1 MTKKDYFIPRMFYR
15 LLMPSLVSSVG
26 YALADMVDAVVV
38 GRQMGET
45 GLAAISLSLPLYM
58 LINLFMDALALGGS
72 VYFSQKIGEGE
83 ASAARACFG
92 RIWTA
97 TLAVGLVIAALVNV
111 FPYQM
116 LALLGTTP
124 ADGKVFYACG
134 SYVRIIAAGAP
145 LLMLNIVLGTFLRND
160 GKAAL
165 ASVGFL
171 IGNALDIAL
180 NVVFVML
187 CALGTRGAALAT
199 VCGSAV
205 TVTIYVVG
213 ILRDPGKAL
222 CFERVQI
229 KVSETLSC
237 FRIGF
242 STSVRHLL
250 SLVFLLAVNRTLMS
264 MSGESGVAIFDVVYN
279 ASFFLIYLF
288 NGTGE
293 ALQPLV
299 STFTGEKSEADS
311 RYVLSLAERTAL
323 MVGAAAALLM
333 ALFAPGIAS
342 LFGVSEELQPLAA
355 RAVRLYVLGFAF
367 AGVNILREQYEQA
380 RDNTLAAFMLVLL
393 REMVVLLPCMLA
405 FSQLGLSYMWLF
417 YPASECVTFVA
428 FRVLMHFLPPK
439 PTFPPERSLRIT
451 VENAKE
457 DIADALVAIECF
469 CTSHEATPAQTCG
482 VSLVTEELCMSIF
495 RNAMTGVKD
504 AKIRLTLLA
513 IEDGSFVLH
522 SLDNAVPFDPFSR
535 AFRTNAPEDAFDI
548 DAASLAIIRSRAKKT
563 QYRPSVGFNS
573 FVIQL

>member
-15 LLMPSLVSSVG
+15 LLMPSLVSSFG

-58 LINLFMDALALGGS
+58 LINLFMEAFALGGS
-72 VYFSQKIGEGE
+72 VYFSQKLGEGQE
-83 ASAARACFG
+83 STARACFG

-97 TLAVGLVIAALVNV
+97 TLAVGLMIAFLVNV
-111 FPYQM
+111 FPYPV

-160 GKAAL
+160 GRASL

-180 NVVFVML
+180 NVVLVLF
-187 CALGTRGAALAT
+187 CAMGTRGAALAT
-199 VCGSAV
+199 VCGSAL

-213 ILRDPGKAL
+213 ILRKPGKAL
-222 CFERVQI
+222 CFERVPL
-229 KVSETLSC
+229 KLSETLSC
-237 FRIGF
+237 FQTGF
-242 STSVRHLL
+242 STAVRHLL
-250 SLVFLLAVNRTLMS
+250 SLVFLLAVNRTLMH
-264 MSGESGVAIFDVVYN
+264 MSGEAGVAIFDVVYN
-279 ASFFLIYLF
+279 ASFFLIYLY

-311 RYVLSLAERTAL
+311 RCVLSLANRTAL
-323 MVGAAAALLM
+323 VLGAVAALLM
-333 ALFAPGIAS
+333 ALFAPALAS
-342 LFGVSEELQPLAA
+342 LFGVSKELQPLAA
-355 RAVRLYVLGFAF
+355 GAVRLYVSGFAF
-367 AGVNILREQYEQA
+367 AGVNIIREQYEQA
-380 RDNTLAAFMLVLL
+380 RDNTLAAFILVLL
-393 REMVVLLPCMLA
+393 REMVVFLPCMLV
-405 FSQLGLSYMWLF
+405 FSRLGLAYMWLF
-417 YPASECVTFVA
+417 YPASECITLVVFC
-428 FRVLMHFLPPK
+428 VLMHFLPQRL
-439 PTFPPERSLRIT
+439 TFPPERSLRLT
-451 VENAKE
+451 VENTGE
-457 DIADALVAIECF
+457 DIANALAAIEDF
-469 CTSHEATPAQTCG
+469 CTSYEATPAQTCG

-513 IEDGSFVLH
+513 LEDGSFVLH

-535 AFRTNAPEDAFDI
+535 AFRTNAQAEAFDI
-548 DAASLAIIRSRAKKT
+548 DAASLAIIKSRAKKT